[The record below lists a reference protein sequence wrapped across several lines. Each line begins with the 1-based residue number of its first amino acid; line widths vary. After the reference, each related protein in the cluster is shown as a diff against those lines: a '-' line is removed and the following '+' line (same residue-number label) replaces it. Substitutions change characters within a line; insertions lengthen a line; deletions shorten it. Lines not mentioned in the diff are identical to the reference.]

1 MIPGTHR
8 KVARDNWFPNLVSNL
23 NTFAMQ
29 HTPSYMSNNT
39 QTTTIIITT
48 NINILNINKKNTI
61 GDKIHKV

>member
-8 KVARDNWFPNLVSNL
+8 KVARDNWFTNLVSNL

-29 HTPSYMSNNT
+29 HTPSYTSNNT